1 MCLFKK
7 RDFKE
12 ANTLNSLV
20 GAGIFAIILA
30 IVLPFITAP
39 NENLASKFALAQL
52 SLSSVGFILIIVTL
66 CFTIVQLRKSNAK
79 PKIKVAF
86 NEEGEQS
93 FTLTYKDN
101 KPAPS
106 LPLMSL
112 INDGNAI
119 ARCFQIDFVIP
130 KSVSK
135 DKLTTKDSYG
145 NGIYTYINDEKKP
158 LFVKKPSKPV
168 DLSIT
173 YGIDNRKYLKYT
185 KPSFTVKYRIYGDW
199 NEIQEGKLTIRLQK
213 QKEVA

>member
-1 MCLFKK
+1 MKGDK
-7 RDFKE
+7 MHVKDFIKNNGVYIWISV
-12 ANTLNSLV
+12 AAVVLITLAVILPLYLADLNKV
-20 GAGIFAIILA
+20 GLMQLTMSGVAFLIL
-30 IVLPFITAP
+30 FITF
-39 NENLASKFALAQL
+39 LITIYQFRKF
-52 SLSSVGFILIIVTL
+52 
-66 CFTIVQLRKSNAK
+66 NAK

-168 DLSIT
+168 NLSIT

-199 NEIQEGKLTIRLQK
+199 NEIQEGKLTIRIQK